1 MIWRET
7 IAGQWLGKRCKCIV
21 DGRERHVIDV
31 DYATDEYCV
40 IYDQHLLLAW
50 APLYHT
56 DSDEMVDT
64 LVAITMIKAYLEWYG
79 HIRKL
84 SKLYSFLFIVSTYSI
99 SEMWIIHSM
108 CIGVNTLFN
117 KTYDNTIYP
126 HPHAFDRPTLMQKTM
141 YSMKDHTRRA
151 ASIDYSLGGMAPE
164 FNHPI
169 ARRTMV
175 HRIMAHRINPTGA
188 NELNS
193 EIETLQARLNSLRAM
208 HAQSGKTPLAK
219 APLAKAPSADPLL
232 EAESSIFSNVNEI
245 LKEPP

>member
-1 MIWRET
+1 M
-7 IAGQWLGKRCKCIV
+7 
-21 DGRERHVIDV
+21 
-31 DYATDEYCV
+31 
-40 IYDQHLLLAW
+40 
-50 APLYHT
+50 
-56 DSDEMVDT
+56 
-64 LVAITMIKAYLEWYG
+64 
-79 HIRKL
+79 

-188 NELNS
+188 NES
-193 EIETLQARLNSLRAM
+193 IETLRARLNRLRAM
-208 HAQSGKTPLAK
+208 HVQSKKKLAAAGSPLAE
-219 APLAKAPSADPLL
+219 APYPWQIRFLK
-232 EAESSIFSNVNEI
+232 
-245 LKEPP
+245 LKEQF